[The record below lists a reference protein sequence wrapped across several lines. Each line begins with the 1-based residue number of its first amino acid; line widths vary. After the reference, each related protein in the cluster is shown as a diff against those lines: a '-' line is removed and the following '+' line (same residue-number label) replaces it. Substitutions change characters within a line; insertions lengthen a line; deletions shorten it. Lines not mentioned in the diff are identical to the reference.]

1 LRGSED
7 ASARGVTGAPRPF
20 RFGLIGAGVAA
31 EIHIAA
37 MRTVPGV
44 EVFAIADVV
53 PERTRALAARYA
65 IPEVYES
72 GEALAS
78 RAPVDAVA
86 VLTPHHLHLPYVL
99 AAASAGRHVLVE
111 KAIAHTVA
119 AADELIE
126 ACRDRGITLGGIFQ
140 NRFTPAACR
149 LREAVAGGVLG
160 RVFLASVTVK
170 EHRPPRY
177 FLDSPWRG
185 RKAEAGGGVLMIQA
199 IHMIDLLLWVLG
211 MPRRV
216 VAQART
222 AAHEVEVEDVAVG
235 LLEFEAG
242 VMAALQAT
250 TVAIPGQPPSVEIH
264 GDRGTATVSGSW
276 GHLAFR
282 LRTGAEPGVDIPS
295 ELRPTEPSVA
305 PPAAQ
310 NVGSEPRPTQ
320 PSVERNAAQI
330 SGSEFRPTEP
340 SVAPP
345 AAQIGGSEPRP
356 TEPSVEP
363 NAAQISRSELRPT
376 QPSVEPYAAQI
387 ADFVAAVREGRPP
400 LVDGV
405 EARKALVVVEALYR
419 SASTGKWVTVDSA
432 SASSPAAR

>member
-1 LRGSED
+1 MGGRAH
-7 ASARGVTGAPRPF
+7 ASPRGVTGAPRPF

-44 EVFAIADVV
+44 EVCAIADAV
-53 PERTRALAARYA
+53 PERARALAARYA

-126 ACRDRGITLGGIFQ
+126 ACRARGITLGGIFQ

-216 VAQART
+216 VAQVRT
-222 AAHEVEVEDVAVG
+222 VAHDVEVEDVAVG

-250 TVAIPGQPPSVEIH
+250 TVAVPGQPPSVEIH

-282 LRTGAEPGVDIPS
+282 LRTGAEPAVDIPS
-295 ELRPTEPSVA
+295 ELRPTEPSV
-305 PPAAQ
+305 
-310 NVGSEPRPTQ
+310 
-320 PSVERNAAQI
+320 
-330 SGSEFRPTEP
+330 
-340 SVAPP
+340 
-345 AAQIGGSEPRP
+345 
-356 TEPSVEP
+356 
-363 NAAQISRSELRPT
+363 
-376 QPSVEPYAAQI
+376 EPYAAQI
-387 ADFVAAVREGRPP
+387 VDFVAAVREGRPP

-405 EARKALVVVEALYR
+405 EARKALMVVEALYR

-432 SASSPAAR
+432 SSAPAAR

>member
-1 LRGSED
+1 MRGRP
-7 ASARGVTGAPRPF
+7 ARVTARRDRRPRPF

-44 EVFAIADVV
+44 EVYAIADVV
-53 PERTRALAARYA
+53 PERARALAARYA
-65 IPEVYES
+65 IPEVHES

-126 ACRDRGITLGGIFQ
+126 ACRARGITLGGIFQ

-199 IHMIDLLLWVLG
+199 IHMVDLLLWVLG

-222 AAHEVEVEDVAVG
+222 VAHDVEVEDVAVG

-250 TVAIPGQPPSVEIH
+250 TVAVPGQPPSVEIH

-282 LRTGAEPGVDIPS
+282 LRTGAEPGMDIP
-295 ELRPTEPSVA
+295 
-305 PPAAQ
+305 
-310 NVGSEPRPTQ
+310 
-320 PSVERNAAQI
+320 
-330 SGSEFRPTEP
+330 
-340 SVAPP
+340 
-345 AAQIGGSEPRP
+345 
-356 TEPSVEP
+356 
-363 NAAQISRSELRPT
+363 SELRPT
-376 QPSVEPYAAQI
+376 QPSVEPRAAQI
-387 ADFVAAVREGRPP
+387 SGSDPRPTQPRSSPTRGRSAGRNSVRLSRRSNPPRRRSAGRTRARLSRRLSPTRRRSRTSSPPSGKAGRPSWTAWRP
-400 LVDGV
+400 
-405 EARKALVVVEALYR
+405 ARR
-419 SASTGKWVTVDSA
+419 SWSWRRCIVR
-432 SASSPAAR
+432 PARPSG

>member
-1 LRGSED
+1 
-7 ASARGVTGAPRPF
+7 VTGAPRPF

-31 EIHIAA
+31 EIHVAA

-44 EVFAIADVV
+44 EVHAIADVV
-53 PERTRALAARYA
+53 LERARALAARYD
-65 IPEVYES
+65 IPEVHES

-86 VLTPHHLHLPYVL
+86 VLTPHHLHLPYAL

-119 AADELIE
+119 AADELID
-126 ACRDRGITLGGIFQ
+126 ACRTRGITLGGIFQ

-149 LREAVAGGVLG
+149 LREAVAGGMLG

-199 IHMIDLLLWVLG
+199 IHMVDLLLWVLG
-211 MPRRV
+211 MPLRV
-216 VAQART
+216 VAQVRT
-222 AAHEVEVEDVAVG
+222 ALHDVEVEDVAVG

-250 TVAIPGQPPSVEIH
+250 TVAVPGQPPSVEIH

-282 LRTGAEPGVDIPS
+282 LRTG
-295 ELRPTEPSVA
+295 TEPRVNI
-305 PPAAQ
+305 PP
-310 NVGSEPRPTQ
+310 ELRPTQ
-320 PSVERNAAQI
+320 PSVEPHPAQI
-330 SGSEFRPTEP
+330 SGADPRPTQPSIEAHARQISGSDLRSTQPPVEP
-340 SVAPP
+340 PAARIVGSDPRPTQPSIEPP
-345 AAQIGGSEPRP
+345 AAQISESDP
-356 TEPSVEP
+356 
-363 NAAQISRSELRPT
+363 RPT

-387 ADFVAAVREGRPP
+387 ADFVAAVREGRRP

-419 SASTGKWVTVDSA
+419 SASTGRWVTVDSA
-432 SASSPAAR
+432 SSGAAR